1 LRRHDC
7 PESPGNASR
16 LIAIARQ
23 IMNPDVRRAFFF
35 YNYFEM
41 RSFHRRADNPMN
53 RNDAVAAYLN
63 TAQTLLHALR
73 ACLSMESEPYPCDKW
88 LSRSAPKT
96 ATAQKLALHIARL
109 MEHLA
114 DDALR
119 FPGPESDTALS
130 QDFRAIRSLLI
141 ESARHTGIDE
151 PWLTRWWE
159 HINQARSAT
168 SRVRW

>member
-1 LRRHDC
+1 
-7 PESPGNASR
+7 
-16 LIAIARQ
+16 
-23 IMNPDVRRAFFF
+23 
-35 YNYFEM
+35 M
-41 RSFHRRADNPMN
+41 RSFHRGADNPMN

-63 TAQTLLHALR
+63 TAQSRLHALR
-73 ACLSMESEPYPCDKW
+73 ACLSMESEPYPYDKW

-96 ATAQKLALHIARL
+96 ATAQKLAPHVARL
-109 MEHLA
+109 MDDLA

-119 FPGPESDTALS
+119 FPGPESDDALS
-130 QDFRAIRSLLI
+130 QDFRGIRSLLI
-141 ESARHTGIDE
+141 DSARQTGIDE